1 VELEDMIHIAT
12 KVERQL
18 KRKWHIR
25 PAFNLGSSS
34 LYKLDLKRKGVAQTK
49 HFIPTKVE
57 PLKAKVKVS
66 TSFKGKSETQPKHTR
81 DVKCFRY

>member
-1 VELEDMIHIAT
+1 
-12 KVERQL
+12 
-18 KRKWHIR
+18 
-25 PAFNLGSSS
+25 
-34 LYKLDLKRKGVAQTK
+34 LKRKGVAQTK

-81 DVKCFRY
+81 YVKCFRY